1 MALVRTHRPGRDAP
15 LVCGECCKEKAE
27 IVIDQ
32 FPTTAE
38 HVCLC
43 HRCASDTLAKHPR
56 LLASAVVTLILK
68 SQRTL

>member
-1 MALVRTHRPGRDAP
+1 MALVRAYRSTDVP
-15 LVCGECCKEKAE
+15 LVCGECGKERAE

-32 FPTTAE
+32 FPTIAE

-43 HRCASDTLAKHPR
+43 HRCAADALAEHPR

-68 SQRTL
+68 SQKSL